1 MLSNQTIEIVKAT
14 APLIA
19 ETGPKL
25 TAHFYDRMFTH
36 NPELKDIFNMS
47 NQRNGDQRE
56 ALFNAICAY
65 AANIENL
72 PALLGAVE
80 KIAHKHT
87 SFLITADQY
96 QIVGSHLLATIDE
109 LFNPGQE
116 VLDAWAEAYGVLAN
130 VFIQREEQIYQAN
143 EALEGGWRGL
153 REFELVT
160 KQAESE
166 HICSF
171 VFKPTDGLNVAAYK
185 PGQYVG
191 IYINSD
197 KFDNQEI
204 RQYSLSSAAQENTY
218 RISVKREQDG
228 KVSNYL
234 HDELNVGD
242 KVKLV
247 APAGDFFMDVESDTP
262 VVLLSAGV
270 GLTPTLS
277 MLESLS
283 AHQAPVTWVHA
294 TENGQQHAFKQH
306 VNQIVSSQDNV
317 NALVWYNQPTA
328 EDKLGE
334 DYHFTGFV
342 NLKEIEAALKQTNV
356 QIYFCGPVGFMQYV
370 AEQLIDLGVPQEQF
384 HYECFGPHKVI

>member
-130 VFIQREEQIYQAN
+130 VFIQREEHIYQAN

-171 VFKPTDGLNVAAYK
+171 VFKPTDGFNVAAYK

-370 AEQLIDLGVPQEQF
+370 AKQLIDLGVPQEQF

>member
-370 AEQLIDLGVPQEQF
+370 AKQLIDLGVPQEQF
-384 HYECFGPHKVI
+384 HYECFGPHKII

>member
-171 VFKPTDGLNVAAYK
+171 MFKPTDGLNVAAYK

-283 AHQAPVTWVHA
+283 AHQAPVSWVHA

-370 AEQLIDLGVPQEQF
+370 AKQLIDLGVQQEQF
-384 HYECFGPHKVI
+384 HYECFGPHKII

>member
-25 TAHFYDRMFTH
+25 TAHFYDRMFTQ

-96 QIVGSHLLATIDE
+96 QIVGQHLLATIDE

-153 REFELVT
+153 REFELVA

-171 VFKPTDGLNVAAYK
+171 VFKPTDGHNVVAYK

-234 HDELNVGD
+234 HDELSVGD

-262 VVLLSAGV
+262 VVLISAGV
-270 GLTPTLS
+270 GLTPTLA

-283 AHQAPVTWVHA
+283 DHQAPVTWVHA

-317 NALVWYNQPTA
+317 NALVWYNQPTT

-356 QIYFCGPVGFMQYV
+356 QVYFCGPVGFMQHV
-370 AEQLIDLGVPQEQF
+370 AKQLLDLGVPQEQF

>member
-247 APAGDFFMDVESDTP
+247 APAGDFFMDVESNTP

-342 NLKEIEAALKQTNV
+342 NLKEIEATLKQTNV

-370 AEQLIDLGVPQEQF
+370 AKQLIDLGVPQEQF

>member
-1 MLSNQTIEIVKAT
+1 MLSNKTIEIVKAT

-25 TAHFYDRMFTH
+25 TAHFYERMFTH

-87 SFLITADQY
+87 SFLITEDQY
-96 QIVGSHLLATIDE
+96 QIVGKHLLATIDE

-130 VFIQREEQIYQAN
+130 VFIQREEQIYQQN

-153 REFELVT
+153 REFELVD
-160 KQAESE
+160 KQIESE

-171 VFKPTDGLNVAAYK
+171 VFKPTDGQKVAPYK
-185 PGQYVG
+185 PGQYLG

-197 KFDNQEI
+197 QLENQEI
-204 RQYSLSSAAQENTY
+204 RQYSLSSAVQENTY
-218 RISVKREQDG
+218 RISVKREEGG
-228 KVSNYL
+228 KVSNFL
-234 HDELNVGD
+234 HDNLNIGE
-242 KVKLV
+242 KVQLA
-247 APAGDFFMDVESDTP
+247 APAGDFFMDAEPQTP
-262 VVLLSAGV
+262 VVLISAGV

-306 VNQIVSSQDNV
+306 VNQLVAAKENM

-334 DYHFTGFV
+334 DFHFTGFV
-342 NLKEIEAALKQTNV
+342 NLYEIEAALKQDKV
-356 QIYFCGPVGFMQYV
+356 QVYFCGPVGFMQHV
-370 AEQLIDLGVPQEQF
+370 AKQLLELGVPEEQF
-384 HYECFGPHKVI
+384 HYECFGPHKVV

>member
-247 APAGDFFMDVESDTP
+247 APAGDFFMDVELDTP

-317 NALVWYNQPTA
+317 NALVWYNQPTT

-370 AEQLIDLGVPQEQF
+370 AKQLIDLGVPQEQF

>member
-25 TAHFYDRMFTH
+25 TAHFYERMFTH

-87 SFLITADQY
+87 SFLITKDQY
-96 QIVGSHLLATIDE
+96 QIVGKHLLATIDE

-130 VFIQREEQIYQAN
+130 VFIQREEQIYQQN

-153 REFELVT
+153 REFELID
-160 KQAESE
+160 KKIESE

-171 VFKPTDGLNVAAYK
+171 VFKPSDGQKVAPYK
-185 PGQYVG
+185 PGQYLG

-197 KFDNQEI
+197 QLENQEI
-204 RQYSLSSAAQENTY
+204 RQYSLSSAVQENTY
-218 RISVKREQDG
+218 RISVKREEGG
-228 KVSNYL
+228 KVSNFL
-234 HDELNVGD
+234 HDNLNIGE
-242 KVKLV
+242 KVQLA
-247 APAGDFFMDVESDTP
+247 APAGDFFLDVEPQTP
-262 VVLLSAGV
+262 VVLISAGV

-306 VNQIVSSQDNV
+306 VNQLVAEKENM

-334 DYHFTGFV
+334 DFHFTGFV
-342 NLKEIEAALKQTNV
+342 NLYEIEAALKQDNV
-356 QIYFCGPVGFMQYV
+356 QVYFCGPVGFMQHV
-370 AEQLIDLGVPQEQF
+370 AKQLLELGVPQVQF
-384 HYECFGPHKVI
+384 HYECFGPHKVV

>member
-25 TAHFYDRMFTH
+25 TAHFYERMFTH

-96 QIVGSHLLATIDE
+96 QIVGKHLLATIDE

-130 VFIQREEQIYQAN
+130 VFIQREEQIYQQN

-153 REFELVT
+153 REFELVD
-160 KQAESE
+160 KQIESE

-171 VFKPTDGLNVAAYK
+171 VFKPTDGQKVAPYK
-185 PGQYVG
+185 PGQYLG

-197 KFDNQEI
+197 QLENQEI
-204 RQYSLSSAAQENTY
+204 RQYSLSSAVQENTY
-218 RISVKREQDG
+218 RISVKREEGG
-228 KVSNYL
+228 KVSNFL
-234 HDELNVGD
+234 HDSLNIGE
-242 KVKLV
+242 KVQLA
-247 APAGDFFMDVESDTP
+247 APAGDFFMDAEPQTP
-262 VVLLSAGV
+262 VVLISAGV

-306 VNQIVSSQDNV
+306 VNQLVAEKENM
-317 NALVWYNQPTA
+317 NALVWYNHPTA

-334 DYHFTGFV
+334 DFHFTGFV
-342 NLKEIEAALKQTNV
+342 NLYEIEAALKQDNV
-356 QIYFCGPVGFMQYV
+356 QVYFCGPVGFMQHV
-370 AEQLIDLGVPQEQF
+370 AKQLLELGVPQEQF
-384 HYECFGPHKVI
+384 HYECFGPHKVV

>member
-370 AEQLIDLGVPQEQF
+370 AKQLIDLGVPQEQF

>member
-262 VVLLSAGV
+262 VVLISAGV

-328 EDKLGE
+328 EDKLDE

-342 NLKEIEAALKQTNV
+342 NLKEIEAALKQTNA

-370 AEQLIDLGVPQEQF
+370 AKQLIDLGVPQEQF

>member
-171 VFKPTDGLNVAAYK
+171 VFKPTDGLNVATYK

-270 GLTPTLS
+270 GLTLTLS

-370 AEQLIDLGVPQEQF
+370 AKQLIDLGVPQEQF

>member
-130 VFIQREEQIYQAN
+130 VFIQREKQIYQAN

-370 AEQLIDLGVPQEQF
+370 AKQLIDLGVPQEQF

>member
-56 ALFNAICAY
+56 ALFNAICSY

-228 KVSNYL
+228 KVSNHL

-262 VVLLSAGV
+262 VVLISAGV

-370 AEQLIDLGVPQEQF
+370 AKQLIDLGVPQEQF

>member
-262 VVLLSAGV
+262 IVLLSAGV

-370 AEQLIDLGVPQEQF
+370 AKQLIDLGVPQERF

>member
-96 QIVGSHLLATIDE
+96 QIVGTHLLATIDE

-171 VFKPTDGLNVAAYK
+171 MFKPTDGLNVAAYK

-370 AEQLIDLGVPQEQF
+370 AKQLIDLGVPQEQF
-384 HYECFGPHKVI
+384 HYECFGPHKII